1 MTSDRTDRRPGGHH
15 FDVQNVRCTKC
26 GMLRKNY
33 DDKRKPCTGEPI
45 SDKREGTPIE
55 ETGRGGEIDVGGR
68 RSPRRARIAP
78 GQPEFILHQL
88 LHPA

>member
-33 DDKRKPCTGEPI
+33 DDERKPCTGERLPP
-45 SDKREGTPIE
+45 SAK
-55 ETGRGGEIDVGGR
+55 
-68 RSPRRARIAP
+68 AP
-78 GQPEFILHQL
+78 P
-88 LHPA
+88 